1 MTELVELVD
10 LAKAGDREAFD
21 EIVRLTYKD
30 TYTLARRLAGND
42 EDAHDIVQEAYIKA
56 YRNIGGFR
64 GEAAFSTWMY
74 RVTANAASTY
84 LSKRSNKRHERITE
98 EMQVV
103 DERRDIQP
111 EIRAEALIEGRI
123 LAHALDSLPDNLRQ
137 VIILRDVY
145 EMTHEEIAEELGINE
160 ATAKVRLHR
169 ARKKLKDRL
178 FGGSSDEGDIAD
190 AV

>member
-1 MTELVELVD
+1 MADLLELVE

-21 EIVRLTYKD
+21 EIVRLTYRD
-30 TYTLARRLAGND
+30 TYTLARRLASNE

-56 YRNIGGFR
+56 FRNIAGFR
-64 GEAAFSTWMY
+64 GDAAFSTWMY
-74 RVTANAASTY
+74 RVTSNAASTY
-84 LSKRSNKRHERITE
+84 LSKRSNRKHERMPD

-103 DERRDIQP
+103 DERREIQP
-111 EIRAEALIEGRI
+111 EIRAEALIDGRI
-123 LAHALDSLPDNLRQ
+123 LAQALDGLPDNLRQ
-137 VIILRDVY
+137 VIVLRDVY
-145 EMTHEEIAEELGINE
+145 DMTHEEIAQELGINE

-178 FGGSSDEGDIAD
+178 FGGSSNEGNIAD

>member
-1 MTELVELVD
+1 MAELLELVEL
-10 LAKAGDREAFD
+10 AQQGDRQAFD
-21 EIVRLTYKD
+21 EIVRLTYRD
-30 TYTLARRLAGND
+30 TYTLARRLASND

-56 YRNIGGFR
+56 FRNIAGFR
-64 GEAAFSTWMY
+64 GDAAFSTWMY

-84 LSKRSNKRHERITE
+84 LSKKSNRKHERIPE
-98 EMQVV
+98 EMQIV

-111 EIRAEALIEGRI
+111 EVRAEALIDGRV
-123 LAHALDSLPDNLRQ
+123 LAQALDSLPDNLRQ
-137 VIILRDVY
+137 VVILRDVY
-145 EMTHEEIAEELGINE
+145 EMTHEEIAAELGINE

-178 FGGSSDEGDIAD
+178 FGGSSNEGDIAD